1 MKIED
6 LIATVGWA
14 LLVLGW
20 IFRRQRTRH
29 LGFVLPGMAVDLG
42 LVVYL
47 EMSRSVI
54 ELTAEK
60 TYNAVQWTHIGTSTV
75 ATVLY
80 IPTIILGARLMSGA
94 TGAGIRT
101 WHKRCAV
108 SALVLRTI
116 GFAFMWA
123 V

>member
-1 MKIED
+1 LKTVD
-6 LIATVGWA
+6 LIAT
-14 LLVLGW
+14 LGW
-20 IFRRQRTRH
+20 TLLALGWWFRGRRAWH
-29 LGFVLPGMAVDLG
+29 LGFVIPGMAADLG

-47 EMSRSVI
+47 EMTRSVI

-60 TYNAVQWTHIGTSTV
+60 SYSLVQWTHIGTSTA

-80 IPTIILGARLMSGA
+80 IPTIILGARLIARSGGPA
-94 TGAGIRT
+94 VRA

-108 SALVLRTI
+108 SALALRTV